1 MINFTRIA
9 KAEFEKVLAESIE
22 YQNSDVQ
29 LASDIIKNM
38 ALISFTRFAK
48 SSSLYFSL
56 SHALSTSIVGLHI
69 LNAMRCRDGLIR
81 PAQIVNLMASVLFCN
96 VGVIRDILPEDNGD
110 HQKIDNEKP
119 RFVDQTFTDSSLW
132 PYKSFRSTKF
142 IQDISFLD
150 TNVNFEIV
158 SRAIEHSDFFGN
170 TTDTSPDVGE
180 VAKYVRAIQVITLM
194 SDQNYQ
200 RKMVE
205 FYLSAKEANLV
216 DTAIF
221 NDLAD
226 FRKKWVQYFWERLY
240 PDVGEE
246 IMLLRETTEGRTIV
260 SQMYS
265 HL

>member
-9 KAEFEKVLAESIE
+9 KEEFEKVLAESIE
-22 YQNSDVQ
+22 HQNSEVHI
-29 LASDIIKNM
+29 ASDIIKNM

-69 LNAMRCRDGLIR
+69 LNAMRCRYGLIR

-96 VGVIRDILPEDNGD
+96 IGVLKGVLPEDASDN
-110 HQKIDNEKP
+110 QKIDNEKP
-119 RFVDQTFTDSSLW
+119 RFVDQSFTDSSLW

-142 IQDISFLD
+142 VQGISFLD
-150 TNVNFEIV
+150 TNINFEIV
-158 SRAIEHSDFFGN
+158 SRAIEYSDFFGRQ
-170 TTDTSPDVGE
+170 TDISADVGE
-180 VAKYVRAIQVITLM
+180 IAKYVRAIQVITLM

-205 FYLSAKEANLV
+205 FYLSAKEANLI
-216 DTAIF
+216 DKDIF
-221 NDLAD
+221 KDLAD

-246 IMLLRETTEGRTIV
+246 IMLLRETTEGRAIV